1 MIPDDRD
8 GSGHPNASCP
18 GRYDERMTIAI
29 TDRNKT
35 LVSTNRCLDA
45 IPNLGASFRVGNGII
60 TNEGL
65 EGFPDRL
72 CEFRRNM
79 VA

>member
-1 MIPDDRD
+1 MIEMDQDIRTRHVQED
-8 GSGHPNASCP
+8 TTRGWI
-18 GRYDERMTIAI
+18 IAT

-35 LVSTNRCLDA
+35 LVNTNRCLDA
-45 IPNLGASFRVGNGII
+45 IPNLGALFRVGNGII

-79 VA
+79 VV